1 MGVFADTA
9 LTGSARMG
17 EVDVDSDVCSQF
29 LMVSHLRALVEGH

>member
-1 MGVFADTA
+1 MA
-9 LTGSARMG
+9 